1 MTYLEVVNTVLRRI
15 REKEV
20 TSVNATSYSRLI
32 GDLVNDVKDE
42 VEYSWNWN
50 ALRQTYS
57 VTTGTGVFNYVLNG
71 AQSGTNILNAWNDTG
86 KTQLF
91 PMSTLNAERVYL
103 QDRLEGSPAYYNVNG
118 TDANGNLLVDVYPIP
133 DTSYV
138 LTFNVCASQ
147 PDLVN
152 DTDHIW
158 VPNRPVIEGTVA
170 RAITERGEDGGT
182 ASSVAEARYNQA
194 LSDAIAADASLH
206 PDEIVWVAE

>member
-42 VEYSWNWN
+42 LEYSWNWN

-57 VTTGTGVFNYVLNG
+57 VNTGIGVFNYVLNG
-71 AQSGTNILNAWNDTG
+71 AKSGTYILNAWNDTA
-86 KTQLF
+86 KTELV

-103 QDRLEGSPAYYNVNG
+103 QDRLEGAPAYYNVNG
-118 TDANGNLLVDVYPIP
+118 TDATGNLLVDVYPIP

-152 DTDHIW
+152 DSDLIW
-158 VPNRPVIEGTVA
+158 VPARPVIEGSVA
-170 RAITERGEDGGT
+170 RAITERGEDGGLN
-182 ASSVAEARYNQA
+182 SSEAYALYKAA
-194 LSDAIAADASLH
+194 LSDYIALEASRY
-206 PDEIVWVAE
+206 PEEECWSAP